1 MFDYTLHEF
10 KCPYCGHE
18 FATTVGSGTNYEYK
32 GDIYSAV
39 EPWCPKCGKE
49 FLYGK
54 IEKGEDKFIKMPE
67 DRSELKY
74 HSSWMS

>member
-1 MFDYTLHEF
+1 MFDYTLHKF
-10 KCPYCGHE
+10 KCPYCGCE
-18 FATTVGSGTNYEYK
+18 FEATVGSGTNYEYK

-39 EPWCPKCGKE
+39 EPWCPKCGAE
-49 FLYGK
+49 FLYGH